1 MQSKYFTVEELR
13 WIIIVL
19 IIFKKNFQFRNVQ
32 TIFSR
37 HCALL
42 GQIRIEITEEVQVQI
57 VEAED
62 A

>member
-1 MQSKYFTVEELR
+1 M
-13 WIIIVL
+13 
-19 IIFKKNFQFRNVQ
+19 FQFRNVQ

-62 A
+62 AQTIAWYVLCKYNHAGL